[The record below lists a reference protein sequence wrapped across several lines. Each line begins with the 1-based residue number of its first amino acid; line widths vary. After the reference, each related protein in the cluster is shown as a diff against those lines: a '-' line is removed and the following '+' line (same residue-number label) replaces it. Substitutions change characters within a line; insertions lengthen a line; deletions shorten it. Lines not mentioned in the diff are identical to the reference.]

1 MRRSLPYSK
10 RRSNHVLQHSGRLT
24 HVLCQVKSLPT
35 LLCRLPG
42 PPCMR
47 KHRFLISN
55 GERAG
60 RWKGGKAP
68 AKQGDELA
76 RIDHAIKFRRRE
88 RNHRRTESTATQEGD
103 GHGKP
108 RFARMY
114 GRTEEAGQSASQP
127 TMQPAGSHGS
137 DLHAV

>member
-1 MRRSLPYSK
+1 MERRE
-10 RRSNHVLQHSGRLT
+10 GT
-24 HVLCQVKSLPT
+24 
-35 LLCRLPG
+35 
-42 PPCMR
+42 
-47 KHRFLISN
+47 
-55 GERAG
+55 
-60 RWKGGKAP
+60 

-114 GRTEEAGQSASQP
+114 GRTEGAGRLAPMGVIYMPPYEAGIEDK
-127 TMQPAGSHGS
+127 AG
-137 DLHAV
+137 